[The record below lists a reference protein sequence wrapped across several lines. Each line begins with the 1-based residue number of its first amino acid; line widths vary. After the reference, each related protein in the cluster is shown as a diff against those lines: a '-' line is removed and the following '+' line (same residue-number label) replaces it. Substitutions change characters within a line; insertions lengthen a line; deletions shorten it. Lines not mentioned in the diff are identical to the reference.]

1 MALPPTPA
9 QQRSASALRQP
20 AKQAAPVPVKPAAP
34 KAAPLTAATNSQDL
48 REVRRQA
55 ENPLRDVLRGIELP
69 PEAPKLGDVKPAP
82 PVTSKSVPAQSQKD
96 IQNLLSNLTV
106 PETARRSQAAPQT
119 SQPRKTLSEDVTK
132 QLQALQQPQS
142 SETRSTEAPTLQAK
156 VPAAKKPDMAINVPG
171 VAPNPYLARVQSKIS
186 SQWIAPPVDLAGKS
200 LRVIIRFRLDRS
212 GAVSGVVVET
222 TSGNGYY
229 DDAGRRAVL
238 KADPLPPFPKDMTEP
253 YLDTHFSFTV
263 GEEVG

>member
-9 QQRSASALRQP
+9 QQRAASALRQP
-20 AKQAAPVPVKPAAP
+20 AKQAAPVPVTPAAP
-34 KAAPLTAATNSQDL
+34 KAAPLTAAADSQDL
-48 REVRRQA
+48 RDVRRQA

-69 PEAPKLGDVKPAP
+69 PEAPKLGAAKPSL
-82 PVTSKSVPAQSQKD
+82 PVTSQNVPAQSQKD

-106 PETARRSQAAPQT
+106 PEARRPQVAPQA

-132 QLQALQQPQS
+132 QLQALQQPRS
-142 SETRSTEAPTLQAK
+142 SEARSAETPTLQAK
-156 VPAAKKPDMAINVPG
+156 VPAAKKPDMTINVPG

-238 KADPLPPFPKDMTEP
+238 KADPLPPFPKDMTEL